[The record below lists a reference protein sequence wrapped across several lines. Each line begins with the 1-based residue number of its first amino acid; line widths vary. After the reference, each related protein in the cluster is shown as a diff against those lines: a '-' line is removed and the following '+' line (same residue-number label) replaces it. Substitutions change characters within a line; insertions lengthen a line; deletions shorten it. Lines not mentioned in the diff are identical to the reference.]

1 MTILVDRQM
10 LPSAPRAALEDDAN
24 RESVPNEPP
33 FIAFMGNL
41 PYDIDDE
48 VGAVFDSVICLC
60 GLSLIVWLVPNCV
73 VYLWFVLDS
82 NGPFK
87 NMIGKIGLFGGV
99 CLVVLGL
106 WWGPLGSGIWGLP
119 LPDVDELV

>member
-48 VGAVFDSVICLC
+48 MGAVFDSVICLC

-87 NMIGKIGLFGGV
+87 NMIGKNGLFGGYV
-99 CLVVLGL
+99 WLF
-106 WWGPLGSGIWGLP
+106 WGCGGGP
-119 LPDVDELV
+119 